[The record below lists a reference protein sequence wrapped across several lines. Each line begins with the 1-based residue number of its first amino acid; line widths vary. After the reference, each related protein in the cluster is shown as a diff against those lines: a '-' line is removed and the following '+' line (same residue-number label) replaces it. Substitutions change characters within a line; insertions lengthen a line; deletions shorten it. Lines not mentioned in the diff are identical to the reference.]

1 MQVSLVFTLQVK
13 DFESAGKFNEQFEGK
28 LMATVD
34 DMMLLTITQRLELG
48 ITDPSEEE
56 LKRMTKHHEKKFIRK
71 VRSKLHAPY

>member
-1 MQVSLVFTLQVK
+1 MVFTLQVK

-34 DMMLLTITQRLELG
+34 DMMLLTITHRMELG

-56 LKRMTKHHEKKFIRK
+56 LKRMVKHHEKKFIRK
-71 VRSKLHAPY
+71 VGNKRHAPY